1 MWALLFSAMNAVL
14 DPLFIFPLRMGAAGA
29 ALGTALSQTLALVGL
44 LRVLERKVGPRA
56 CSAAALCSRRT
67 LRTLAPTLRGYARA
81 GALIFFRTWG
91 KVIAYAYCS
100 RAAAALGAVASAA
113 HLLCFNLG
121 VVLSQLC
128 ESIAVATQTLLAR
141 AMGAVRAV
149 DADAALAAASGGG
162 GDDGARARSVRAAFH
177 VMRRGALAGALVA
190 SALTALTAARPRAV
204 IAGLTTDAAVRAQC
218 HRILAPML
226 ACQLCKGLAYPA
238 NGVVMGGLDWQ
249 FATFGIWAG
258 SALCIGL
265 VAAAPQPPSLATI
278 WVGLSLFMGSQ
289 SLLSIARVVSRTG
302 PWGMLYR
309 GDQEKEK

>member
-1 MWALLFSAMNAVL
+1 MGSWPAASVSVIGADVASLIRRHGAQLSPITGPIDLSDFS
-14 DPLFIFPLRMGAAGA
+14 GAGGNFHTWFKYGNDCSEDHEKFY
-29 ALGTALSQTLALVGL
+29 GTAKTVKHIAL
-44 LRVLERKVGPRA
+44 E
-56 CSAAALCSRRT
+56 
-67 LRTLAPTLRGYARA
+67 
-81 GALIFFRTWG
+81 
-91 KVIAYAYCS
+91 
-100 RAAAALGAVASAA
+100 
-113 HLLCFNLG
+113 
-121 VVLSQLC
+121 
-128 ESIAVATQTLLAR
+128 
-141 AMGAVRAV
+141 
-149 DADAALAAASGGG
+149 
-162 GDDGARARSVRAAFH
+162 
-177 VMRRGALAGALVA
+177 
-190 SALTALTAARPRAV
+190 RAV

-265 VAAAPQPPSLATI
+265 VASAPQPPSLATI